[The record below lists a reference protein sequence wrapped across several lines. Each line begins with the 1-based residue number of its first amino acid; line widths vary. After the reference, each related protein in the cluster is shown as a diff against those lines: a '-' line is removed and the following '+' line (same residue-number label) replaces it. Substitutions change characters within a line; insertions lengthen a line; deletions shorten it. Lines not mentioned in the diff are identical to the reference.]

1 MKTVETREENR
12 IRKNLI
18 DAISEMLLDLP
29 VDTLRKIYISV
40 SIWAGKCRRTK
51 QKARTV
57 KNSVLAFFICL
68 PTISRKSSQALLQKS
83 ADTHRV
89 AAP

>member
-1 MKTVETREENR
+1 MKTAETREENR

-40 SIWAGKCRRTK
+40 SIWAGKM
-51 QKARTV
+51 
-57 KNSVLAFFICL
+57 
-68 PTISRKSSQALLQKS
+68 
-83 ADTHRV
+83 
-89 AAP
+89 

>member
-1 MKTVETREENR
+1 MKTAETREENR

-40 SIWAGKCRRTK
+40 SIWAGK
-51 QKARTV
+51 V
-57 KNSVLAFFICL
+57 
-68 PTISRKSSQALLQKS
+68 
-83 ADTHRV
+83 
-89 AAP
+89 

>member
-1 MKTVETREENR
+1 MKTAETREENR

-40 SIWAGKCRRTK
+40 SIWAGKT
-51 QKARTV
+51 
-57 KNSVLAFFICL
+57 
-68 PTISRKSSQALLQKS
+68 
-83 ADTHRV
+83 
-89 AAP
+89 

>member
-18 DAISEMLLDLP
+18 DAISEMLHGQ
-29 VDTLRKIYISV
+29 
-40 SIWAGKCRRTK
+40 GKCRRTK

>member
-1 MKTVETREENR
+1 MKTAETREENR

-40 SIWAGKCRRTK
+40 SIWSGKM
-51 QKARTV
+51 
-57 KNSVLAFFICL
+57 
-68 PTISRKSSQALLQKS
+68 
-83 ADTHRV
+83 
-89 AAP
+89 

>member
-29 VDTLRKIYISV
+29 VDTLQKIYISV
-40 SIWAGKCRRTK
+40 SIWAGKM
-51 QKARTV
+51 
-57 KNSVLAFFICL
+57 
-68 PTISRKSSQALLQKS
+68 
-83 ADTHRV
+83 
-89 AAP
+89 